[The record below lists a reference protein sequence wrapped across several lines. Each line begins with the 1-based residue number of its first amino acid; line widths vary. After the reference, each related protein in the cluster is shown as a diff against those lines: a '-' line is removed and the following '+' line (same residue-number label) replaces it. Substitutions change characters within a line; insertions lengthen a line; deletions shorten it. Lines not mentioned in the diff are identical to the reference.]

1 MTKYTLERLC
11 TQDQRSILF
20 PQAGFMND
28 GRILALDVE
37 HYNNAGAFLDE
48 SLFVSVLMSK
58 CTFWKVLRKMI

>member
-1 MTKYTLERLC
+1 
-11 TQDQRSILF
+11 
-20 PQAGFMND
+20 MND
-28 GRILALDVE
+28 GRILALDME